1 MQMTDCHF
9 SMERYSKQLIAELK
23 KQLAELKA
31 ENERLKEQLADKDT
45 ELHASFVSNDK
56 LCDKNHNLIQQL
68 KEKDEEIELNQQII
82 ANLEKQRDK
91 AYDDYGYLKKNATE
105 LGCQN
110 VDYEK
115 QIALLK
121 SSEKCLAENVKRLQL
136 ELKEQNKLLDEVKNK
151 YTIE

>member
-91 AYDDYGYLKKNATE
+91 AYDDYGYLKKM
-105 LGCQN
+105 
-110 VDYEK
+110 
-115 QIALLK
+115 LL
-121 SSEKCLAENVKRLQL
+121 S
-136 ELKEQNKLLDEVKNK
+136 
-151 YTIE
+151 